1 MIIQTGREK
10 DEIIVE
16 TVKNGVVQE
25 VTEYK
30 YLGIWVNKDGNCM
43 LQIEK
48 KKEQVKGQVSALISL
63 ASYYNVGPLYVM
75 MRLKLYELCI
85 VPSILYNLEGWNRL
99 TKKEIEKLETIQHR
113 TLCTLLQLPKT
124 TPYIGLLSEL
134 GMWRMEERM
143 MYRKIMLFHNIMN
156 SSDKRLCKQIIQEQ
170 IENEE
175 EETFYVET
183 KMYCNKLRINIKE
196 LQAMQKSE
204 VKRIVKAKIAERMV
218 GVIHKSLH
226 MTKLRFICKPTKLE
240 VKKYIEILPGTESLK
255 TLKTRLNMQPVYGN
269 YKGDISKQRL
279 CQYCNKADDTTEH
292 LLCCKTFGTEIAVD
306 NLKNEDNAEVWRQI
320 NQLVDFNLKHRLECV

>member
-1 MIIQTGREK
+1 M
-10 DEIIVE
+10 
-16 TVKNGVVQE
+16 
-25 VTEYK
+25 YK
-30 YLGIWVNKDGNCM
+30 YLVIWVDKDGNCM

-99 TKKEIEKLETIQHR
+99 TKKEIEKLKTIQHR

-170 IENEE
+170 I
-175 EETFYVET
+175 
-183 KMYCNKLRINIKE
+183 M
-196 LQAMQKSE
+196 
-204 VKRIVKAKIAERMV
+204 
-218 GVIHKSLH
+218 
-226 MTKLRFICKPTKLE
+226 
-240 VKKYIEILPGTESLK
+240 
-255 TLKTRLNMQPVYGN
+255 
-269 YKGDISKQRL
+269 KQM
-279 CQYCNKADDTTEH
+279 
-292 LLCCKTFGTEIAVD
+292 
-306 NLKNEDNAEVWRQI
+306 
-320 NQLVDFNLKHRLECV
+320 